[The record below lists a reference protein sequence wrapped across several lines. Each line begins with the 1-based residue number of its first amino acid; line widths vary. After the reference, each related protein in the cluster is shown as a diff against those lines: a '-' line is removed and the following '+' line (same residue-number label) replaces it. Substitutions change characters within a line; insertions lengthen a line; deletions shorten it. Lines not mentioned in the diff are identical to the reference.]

1 VRADQVEVGLR
12 GTLAKLAYDVSLYR
26 LVKQDDILS
35 YRDTATNIT
44 QVVNAGETLHRGVEA
59 GLGIPLGG
67 QFRLDLSASYAKHT
81 YEEWVIPGTADFSGK
96 EMESAPRVIANT
108 RLSWLP
114 AANQRVQL
122 EWLHLG
128 SYWMDQANSAKYDG
142 HDLLNLRANWSLG
155 KDVNLFG
162 SIQNLSD
169 ERYAESASISS
180 STQVFSP
187 GLPRTAYLGVEA
199 KW

>member
-1 VRADQVEVGLR
+1 
-12 GTLAKLAYDVSLYR
+12 
-26 LVKQDDILS
+26 
-35 YRDTATNIT
+35 
-44 QVVNAGETLHRGVEA
+44 
-59 GLGIPLGG
+59 
-67 QFRLDLSASYAKHT
+67 
-81 YEEWVIPGTADFSGK
+81 
-96 EMESAPRVIANT
+96 
-108 RLSWLP
+108 
-114 AANQRVQL
+114 
-122 EWLHLG
+122 
-128 SYWMDQANSAKYDG
+128 MDQANSAKYDG